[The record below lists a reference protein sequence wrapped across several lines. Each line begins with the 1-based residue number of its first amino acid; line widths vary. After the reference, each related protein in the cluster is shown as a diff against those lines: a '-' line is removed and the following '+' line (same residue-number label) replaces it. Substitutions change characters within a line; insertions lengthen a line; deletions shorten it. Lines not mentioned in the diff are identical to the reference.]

1 MVTISNILED
11 IDRGCAANNMV
22 EDCFSYR
29 IIFFVNDENKSFKH
43 YADTAYDGLRDTLE
57 EIVRKYLTLTNT
69 IVIAETTV
77 LKNGSCVRLLSRSY
91 PFSLSEYFRQ
101 INGDC
106 GGSGRRGNIIY
117 GRYAAR

>member
-1 MVTISNILED
+1 MI
-11 IDRGCAANNMV
+11 

-29 IIFFVNDENKSFKH
+29 IIFFVNDGNKSYKH
-43 YADTAYDGLRDTLE
+43 YMDTAYDGLRDTLE

-69 IVIAETTV
+69 VVIAETTV